1 MIRNQNISKM
11 RLHEIIEQLNFR
23 EKNSFLKIINEL
35 IPISKNKNA
44 IDKIISSSDGELKNL
59 DSVLISEVFEYI
71 ESDFKNYLENEFLDT
86 SSQFDLLIDIISRDG
101 NAIMNREWFF
111 ALYAKEIKDLKR
123 KIKNL
128 QTEIE
133 SPTSSIPNSRLRDY
147 KIYLACVK
155 VAYINDIDNNS
166 DSKITSDELT
176 ILITLANELELSQEE
191 IRLINYLIIPISQ
204 KDVQETIDE
213 LRNKGVLFYSQKQ
226 NKVFV
231 AEEVVRVLRAVR
243 GKEVADKHF
252 RRSLKTLQDSQINLV
267 CRKHNI
273 DPKLPR
279 DQKIKLIIKE
289 GLSFR
294 KTLCEDI
301 FKAEVNLT
309 ERKKVINGIADK
321 LLISNFGGTTIEAK
335 INLIIDHFLNLEKDE
350 KLGISTEGYE
360 RLMLD
365 LGNSIKNINKQLKEE
380 FELSEENVL
389 SGKYLLDFNIKPR
402 DILDILDNES
412 IAHFCKAHNISTRGD
427 EISNILK
434 AYQDIESLY
443 IENYH
448 LIGNRDLNA
457 LKENGLHIKE
467 AELGLKFEDLTASIL
482 ETLGFNI
489 DNQLKRQINN
499 KKNQID
505 ILINLG
511 DNNIILI
518 ECKTSKDNYS
528 KFSTVSRQIKA
539 YKEMTQASGYSVIK
553 TLLIAPCF
561 SDEFINDCRDD
572 FELNLSLIEAKT
584 LSNILNA
591 FKESGLKKINQ
602 NLFMRD
608 VLIQEELVL
617 KGLKR

>member
-1 MIRNQNISKM
+1 M

-35 IPISKNKNA
+35 IPISKNRNA

-71 ESDFKNYLENEFLDT
+71 ESDFERFLRNEFLDT
-86 SSQFDLLIDIISRDG
+86 SSQFDLLIDIVSRDG
-101 NAIMNREWFF
+101 NAIMNREWFYS
-111 ALYAKEIKDLKR
+111 LYSKEIKELK
-123 KIKNL
+123 KKLKVL
-128 QTEIE
+128 QSEM
-133 SPTSSIPNSRLRDY
+133 TSGNSNIAPERLRDY
-147 KIYLACVK
+147 RIYQACVN
-155 VAYINDIDNNS
+155 VAYQNDLANNS
-166 DSKITSDELT
+166 DSKITSDELS
-176 ILITLANELELSQEE
+176 ILVTLTKELALSQEE
-191 IRLINYLIIPISQ
+191 IRLINYLVIPISQ

-226 NKVFV
+226 NKVFI

-252 RRSLKTLQDSQINLV
+252 RRTLKTLLDSQINLV

-273 DPKLPR
+273 DWKLSR
-279 DQKIKLIIKE
+279 DQKIRLIIKE
-289 GLSFR
+289 GLSFT
-294 KTLCEDI
+294 KTLSEDI
-301 FKAEVNLT
+301 FKPDLNLT
-309 ERKKVINGIADK
+309 DRKKIINGIAEK
-321 LLISNFGGTTIEAK
+321 LNIANFGGSTLEAK
-335 INLIIDHFLNLEKDE
+335 LELIIDYFIHLEKEE
-350 KLGISTEGYE
+350 KLGISTDGYE
-360 RLMLD
+360 RLMID
-365 LGNSIKNINKQLKEE
+365 LGSSLKSINKQLKEE

-389 SGKYLLDFNIKPR
+389 SGKYLLDYNIKPR
-402 DILDILDNES
+402 DVLDILDEDS
-412 IAHFCKAHNISTRGD
+412 ISAFCKEHNISTRGD

-434 AYQDIESLY
+434 AYQDLESLY

-457 LKENGLHIKE
+457 LKENGLQIKE
-467 AELGLKFEDLTASIL
+467 ADIGLKFENLTASIL
-482 ETLGFNI
+482 ENLGFSI
-489 DNQLKRQINN
+489 DNHLKRQINN

-511 DNNIILI
+511 DNNIILV
-518 ECKTSKDNYS
+518 ECKTSKENYT
-528 KFSTVSRQIKA
+528 KFSSVSRQIKA
-539 YKEMTQASGYSVIK
+539 YKELTQSAGYSVIK
-553 TLLIAPCF
+553 TLLIAPNF
-561 SDEFINDCRDD
+561 SDEFVNDCRDD

-584 LSNILNA
+584 LLNIFLA

>member
-1 MIRNQNISKM
+1 M

-35 IPISKNKNA
+35 IPISKNRNA

-71 ESDFKNYLENEFLDT
+71 ESDFERFLRNEFLDT
-86 SSQFDLLIDIISRDG
+86 SSQFDLLIDIVSRDG
-101 NAIMNREWFF
+101 NAIMNREWFYS
-111 ALYAKEIKDLKR
+111 LYSKEIKELK
-123 KIKNL
+123 KKLKVL
-128 QTEIE
+128 QSEM
-133 SPTSSIPNSRLRDY
+133 TSGNSNIAPERLRDY
-147 KIYLACVK
+147 RIYQACVN
-155 VAYINDIDNNS
+155 VAYQNDLANNS
-166 DSKITSDELT
+166 DSKITSDELS
-176 ILITLANELELSQEE
+176 ILVTLTKELALSQEE
-191 IRLINYLIIPISQ
+191 IRLINYLVIPISQ

-226 NKVFV
+226 NKVFI

-252 RRSLKTLQDSQINLV
+252 RRTLKTLLDSQINLV

-273 DPKLPR
+273 DWKLSR
-279 DQKIKLIIKE
+279 DQKIRLIIKE
-289 GLSFR
+289 GLSFT
-294 KTLCEDI
+294 KTLSEDI
-301 FKAEVNLT
+301 FKPDLNLT
-309 ERKKVINGIADK
+309 DRKKIINGIAEK
-321 LLISNFGGTTIEAK
+321 LNIANFGGSTLEAK
-335 INLIIDHFLNLEKDE
+335 LELIIDYFIHLEKEE
-350 KLGISTEGYE
+350 KLGISTDGYE
-360 RLMLD
+360 RLMID
-365 LGNSIKNINKQLKEE
+365 LGSSLKSINKQLKEE

-389 SGKYLLDFNIKPR
+389 SGKYLLDYNIKPR
-402 DILDILDNES
+402 DVLDILDEDS
-412 IAHFCKAHNISTRGD
+412 ISAFCKEHNISTRGD

-434 AYQDIESLY
+434 AYQDLESLY

-457 LKENGLHIKE
+457 LKENGLQIKE
-467 AELGLKFEDLTASIL
+467 ADIGLKFENLTASIL
-482 ETLGFNI
+482 ENLGFSI
-489 DNQLKRQINN
+489 DNHLKRQINN

-511 DNNIILI
+511 DNNIILV
-518 ECKTSKDNYS
+518 ECKTSKENYT
-528 KFSTVSRQIKA
+528 KFSSVSRQIKA
-539 YKEMTQASGYSVIK
+539 YKELTQSAGYSVIK
-553 TLLIAPCF
+553 TLLIAPNF
-561 SDEFINDCRDD
+561 SDEFVNDCRDD

-584 LSNILNA
+584 LLNIFLA
-591 FKESGLKKINQ
+591 FKESGLKRINQ

>member
-1 MIRNQNISKM
+1 M

-35 IPISKNKNA
+35 IPISKNRNA

-71 ESDFKNYLENEFLDT
+71 ESDFEKFLRNEFLDT
-86 SSQFDLLIDIISRDG
+86 SSQFDLLIDIVSRDG
-101 NAIMNREWFF
+101 NAIMNREWFYS
-111 ALYAKEIKDLKR
+111 LYSKEIKELK
-123 KIKNL
+123 KKLKVL
-128 QTEIE
+128 QSEM
-133 SPTSSIPNSRLRDY
+133 TSGNSNIAPERLRDY
-147 KIYLACVK
+147 RIYQACVN
-155 VAYINDIDNNS
+155 VAYQNDLANNS
-166 DSKITSDELT
+166 DSKITSDELS
-176 ILITLANELELSQEE
+176 ILVALAKELALSQEE
-191 IRLINYLIIPISQ
+191 IRLINYLVIPISQ

-226 NKVFV
+226 NKVFI

-252 RRSLKTLQDSQINLV
+252 RRTLKTLLDSQINLV

-273 DPKLPR
+273 DWKLSR
-279 DQKIKLIIKE
+279 DQKIRLIIKE
-289 GLSFR
+289 GLSFT
-294 KTLCEDI
+294 KTLSEDI
-301 FKAEVNLT
+301 FKPDLNLT
-309 ERKKVINGIADK
+309 DRKKIINGIAEK
-321 LLISNFGGTTIEAK
+321 LNIANFGGSTLEAK
-335 INLIIDHFLNLEKDE
+335 LDLIIDYFIHLEKEE
-350 KLGISTEGYE
+350 KLGISTDGYE
-360 RLMLD
+360 RLMID
-365 LGNSIKNINKQLKEE
+365 LGSSLKSINKQLKEE

-389 SGKYLLDFNIKPR
+389 SGKYLLDYNIKPR
-402 DILDILDNES
+402 DVLDILDEDS
-412 IAHFCKAHNISTRGD
+412 ISAFCKEHNISTRGD

-434 AYQDIESLY
+434 AYQDLESLY

-457 LKENGLHIKE
+457 LKENGLQIKE
-467 AELGLKFEDLTASIL
+467 ADIGVKFENLTASIL
-482 ETLGFNI
+482 ENLGFTI
-489 DNQLKRQINN
+489 DNHLKRQINN

-505 ILINLG
+505 ILVNLG
-511 DNNIILI
+511 DNNIILV
-518 ECKTSKDNYS
+518 ECKTSKENYT
-528 KFSTVSRQIKA
+528 KFSSVSRQIKA
-539 YKEMTQASGYSVIK
+539 YKELTQSAGYSVIK
-553 TLLIAPCF
+553 TLLIAPNF

-584 LSNILNA
+584 LLNIFLA